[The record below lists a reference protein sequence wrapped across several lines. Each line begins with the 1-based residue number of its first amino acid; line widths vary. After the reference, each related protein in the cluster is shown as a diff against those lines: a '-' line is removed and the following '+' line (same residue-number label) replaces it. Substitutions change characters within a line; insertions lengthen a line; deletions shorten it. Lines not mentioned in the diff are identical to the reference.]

1 MASQTL
7 SAPDFVAPRR
17 HRRKRRPGAPRK
29 FNHSKACAL
38 RAAGVPVSVIARK
51 FKVSVLPIYLAT
63 AAERRPET
71 FEGVK
76 RFMARAARSGF
87 TVTSTAVELP
97 EVDIRGVAELSRSLG
112 ARYRGRIPQRLG
124 EPEEL
129 KP

>member
-71 FEGVK
+71 FEGVDIPLYH
-76 RFMARAARSGF
+76 RSVKATFCG
-87 TVTSTAVELP
+87 AWL
-97 EVDIRGVAELSRSLG
+97 DNLNGAERV
-112 ARYRGRIPQRLG
+112 
-124 EPEEL
+124 
-129 KP
+129 